1 MHRNKFIML
10 KSCFLLISIF
20 HDAFA
25 DHDDDREKHED
36 KYLTPVNNETF
47 IQEYALPISAIY
59 LESCGRL
66 QNL

>member
-1 MHRNKFIML
+1 
-10 KSCFLLISIF
+10 LLISIF

-36 KYLTPVNNETF
+36 KYLTPVNNEAF

-66 QNL
+66 QNLWYQTVKIL